1 MKLNTIKEKW
11 RNSQK
16 SAYLF
21 LLPWLI
27 GIVAFSIIPML
38 NSLRYSFTDFNLF
51 NEAQWVGLRNYQ
63 KMFDDA
69 RFVQSLKVTF
79 KYVFVGVP
87 LQLIFALFLAV
98 IMNDKVP
105 GVRFFRAV
113 YYVPSLL
120 GGSVAIALLWRQIF
134 GMDGLINR
142 LLSFLG
148 FTEIS
153 QTSWLNNPHTAI
165 YTLVVLLIWQFGSC
179 MVIFVS
185 GIKNIPTVYYEAAK
199 IDGAGRVAS
208 FIHVTFPMLTP
219 IIFFNLLM
227 QIISAFQAFTPAFI
241 IGKGTGGFRDSILFY
256 TLYLYF
262 KGFSEF
268 DMGYA
273 SALAWFLLIMI
284 GIIAA
289 ILFATS
295 KFWVHYD
302 D

>member
-1 MKLNTIKEKW
+1 MKFNTIKEKW
-11 RNSQK
+11 RCSQK

-21 LLPWLI
+21 LLPWII
-27 GIVAFSIIPML
+27 GILAFSIIPML

-51 NEAQWVGLRNYQ
+51 NDAQWIGFRNYQ

-69 RFVQSLKVTF
+69 RFVQSLKVTL
-79 KYVFVGVP
+79 KYVLVGVP

-105 GVRFFRAV
+105 GVRFFRAI

-142 LLSFLG
+142 LLNFLG
-148 FTEIS
+148 FTEIAH
-153 QTSWLNNPHTAI
+153 TSWLNNPRTAI
-165 YTLVVLLIWQFGSC
+165 YTLVVLLVWQFGSC

-208 FIHVTFPMLTP
+208 FVHVTFPMLTP

-262 KGFSEF
+262 KGFNEF

-273 SALAWFLLIMI
+273 SALAWFLLVVI
-284 GIIAA
+284 GLIAA

-295 KFWVHYD
+295 RFWVHYD